1 MVRIKTNNN
10 LINKKDVS
18 YLLSSFSI
26 NDIESALI
34 ENFLVENKI
43 NKVDNKFINS
53 FIKETDETKKIKD
66 IAMEMG
72 LGNLYRF
79 NNLVGTSNPLVSEQ
93 LAKATLNN
101 VDFYIDIAA
110 RQRAEQIS
118 FLDKIKYSSY
128 YLLDKLV

>member
-1 MVRIKTNNN
+1 MVKSLRKV
-10 LINKKDVS
+10 LR
-18 YLLSSFSI
+18 
-26 NDIESALI
+26 E
-34 ENFLVENKI
+34 
-43 NKVDNKFINS
+43 KVDRW
-53 FIKETDETKKIKD
+53 KEDETKKIKD

>member
-53 FIKETDETKKIKD
+53 FIKETDETKKIKSYLIKKSFD
-66 IAMEMG
+66 FDLKSIE
-72 LGNLYRF
+72 RF
-79 NNLVGTSNPLVSEQ
+79 FE
-93 LAKATLNN
+93 
-101 VDFYIDIAA
+101 
-110 RQRAEQIS
+110 
-118 FLDKIKYSSY
+118 
-128 YLLDKLV
+128 LLIPQF